1 MRPLRSRFAAR
12 QLCQLAAPVIAS
24 EAKRSLASCVLSGRL
39 LRRFA
44 PRNDG
49 TVRRNDGAGK
59 FWPVVL
65 VGAAMLLASPALA
78 QGIDLSHGG
87 PIDITAQS
95 GIEWLQ
101 DQHEV
106 IAYGDARAV
115 RQNVTVTADRLIA
128 YYRKKAGD
136 AVKPATAATATT
148 PAATPAAASSGT
160 TGITGDEDTSGNEIY
175 RVEAQGHVQIFTTTD
190 HAQGDRGIY
199 DLDQAVLVLT
209 GHDLRLTTPNDV
221 LTARDDLEYWSQ
233 KHMAV
238 ARGDAV
244 VVTKDARRIAADV
257 LVAYTTPNTPP
268 PGQTPTQ
275 AAAKTGATPAAD
287 DPLAASGKLEK
298 VEAFGHVSLRT
309 PTDIATGD
317 RGVYVPETGIA
328 LLVGNVR
335 ITRGQNQL
343 AGTRAVVNLKT
354 GVSRL
359 LSGNQRVQGLIV
371 PNDASSQGVVAGPPG
386 QPGHKP

>member
-1 MRPLRSRFAAR
+1 MKRSR
-12 QLCQLAAPVIAS
+12 LP
-24 EAKRSLASCVLSGRL
+24 
-39 LRRFA
+39 
-44 PRNDG
+44 
-49 TVRRNDGAGK
+49 GA
-59 FWPVVL
+59 L
-65 VGAAMLLASPALA
+65 VGTALLLLASPALA

-101 DQHEV
+101 NQHEV
-106 IAYGDARAV
+106 IAIGDARAV

-128 YYRKKAGD
+128 YYRKKAGN
-136 AVKPATAATATT
+136 AAQPAATPATP
-148 PAATPAAASSGT
+148 PAATPAAASTGT
-160 TGITGDEDTSGNEIY
+160 TGIAGDEDTSGNEIY
-175 RVEAQGHVQIFTTTD
+175 RVEAEGHVQIFTATD
-190 HAQGDRGIY
+190 HAQGDRAIY
-199 DLDQAVLVLT
+199 DLDQAVLVMT

-221 LTARDDLEYWSQ
+221 LTARDDLEYWSE

-268 PGQTPTQ
+268 SGAQPATQ
-275 AAAKTGATPAAD
+275 AAVKTGAPAAAD

-298 VEAFGHVSLRT
+298 VEVFGHVSVRT

-317 RGVYVPETGIA
+317 RGVYVPDTGIA

-343 AGTRAVVNLKT
+343 AGARAAVNLKT

-359 LSGNQRVQGLIV
+359 LSAGTDKVQGLIV
-371 PNDASSQGVVAGPPG
+371 PNDATTQGVSTAPPA
-386 QPGHKP
+386 PAAHKP